1 MKLEGADL
9 TICIEKEGS
18 DAITVNY
25 NNGELMYENKGYEE
39 LEMTWIDLSAY
50 GPNLLQYFT
59 EVTNLQEHLE
69 SVDSYTLNEKN

>member
-1 MKLEGADL
+1 
-9 TICIEKEGS
+9 
-18 DAITVNY
+18 
-25 NNGELMYENKGYEE
+25 MYENKGYEE